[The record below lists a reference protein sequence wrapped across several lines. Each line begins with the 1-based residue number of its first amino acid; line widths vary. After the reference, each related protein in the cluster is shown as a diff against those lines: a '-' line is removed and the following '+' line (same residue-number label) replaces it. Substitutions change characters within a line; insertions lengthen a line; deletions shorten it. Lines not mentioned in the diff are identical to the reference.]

1 MAEKLEK
8 NKATV
13 SVLGCGWYGL
23 PMAKTLVKKGYTVK
37 GSTTTVSKL
46 QNLEEAEIE
55 AHLIDFDNSALPNEF
70 FNCDVLLI
78 AIPPRV
84 NKPDALTYAQKV
96 SLITEKALQYQVK
109 NVMLISSTGIY
120 PDDNFLVDETVIPVP
135 NTAAGTALLE
145 AENTLRSIAGFTSTI
160 IRFAGLIGPERHLAK
175 HFAGKADIAN
185 GLAPI
190 NLIHLEDCIGLTL
203 AIIEKGEFGHIY
215 HGVSPSHPTREN
227 FYTNACIASGLA
239 KPSFLQE
246 KKNWKQIE
254 SKNVP
259 EVLAYEYVF
268 TNWNKYFETLT
279 SV

>member
-8 NKATV
+8 NKTTL
-13 SVLGCGWYGL
+13 SILGCGWYGL

-37 GSTTTVSKL
+37 GSTTTTSKL
-46 QNLEEAEIE
+46 QKLEEAGID
-55 AHLIDFDNSALPNEF
+55 AHLIDFDNSALSDEF
-70 FNCDVLLI
+70 FKCDVLLI

-96 SLITEKALQYQVK
+96 SLITEKALQHHVK

-120 PDDNFLVDETVIPVP
+120 PDDNFVVDETAIPIP
-135 NTAAGTALLE
+135 NTPAGTALLE
-145 AENTLRSIAGFTSTI
+145 AENILKSINGFTSTI

-203 AIIEKGEFGHIY
+203 TIIEKEQFGHTY
-215 HGVSPSHPTREN
+215 HGVSPSHRTRED
-227 FYTNACIASGLA
+227 FYTKACIASGLA
-239 KPSFLQE
+239 KPSFLKE

-268 TNWNKYFETLT
+268 TNWDKYFEMLT